1 MLKYKRNRKL
11 IQLTCDN
18 CGKLYDKPITE
29 YNRNIRLKRHNFCSR
44 SCALKYS
51 NKINKRKGNPQYLI
65 ADNRKDEFTPFR
77 YYLRNVRNRFKFF
90 NLTLEYLKELWEEQK
105 GICPYTGLQLQLA
118 TYTKNHNN
126 PIYTASLDRID
137 SSKGY
142 EIGNVQFIST
152 AINYMKNTMSHEDTL
167 KLCKI
172 IAEKYSGDGGIR

>member
-1 MLKYKRNRKL
+1 MLKYKQNRKL
-11 IQLTCDN
+11 IQIKCDF
-18 CGKLYDKPITE
+18 CGEMFDKPITE

-44 SCALKYS
+44 SCSIKYS

-65 ADNRKDEFTPFR
+65 ADNRKDKYTSFR
-77 YYLRNVRNRFKFF
+77 YYLRNSRNRYKNF
-90 NLTLEYLKELWEEQK
+90 NLTLEYLKELWEQQK
-105 GICPYTGLQLQLA
+105 GICPYTGLKLQLA

-152 AINYMKNTMSHEDTL
+152 AINYMKHTMSHEDTIN
-167 KLCKI
+167 LCKI
-172 IAEKYSGDGGIR
+172 IAQKYSGDGGIR

>member
-44 SCALKYS
+44 SCA
-51 NKINKRKGNPQYLI
+51 I
-65 ADNRKDEFTPFR
+65 
-77 YYLRNVRNRFKFF
+77 
-90 NLTLEYLKELWEEQK
+90 
-105 GICPYTGLQLQLA
+105 
-118 TYTKNHNN
+118 NHNN

-142 EIGNVQFIST
+142 EIGNIQFIST